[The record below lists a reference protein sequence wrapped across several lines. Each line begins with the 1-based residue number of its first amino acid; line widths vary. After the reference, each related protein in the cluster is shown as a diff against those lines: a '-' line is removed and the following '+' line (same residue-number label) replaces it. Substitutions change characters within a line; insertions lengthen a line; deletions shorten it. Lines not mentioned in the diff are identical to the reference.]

1 MEIGS
6 RLDYPGSLHH
16 VMGRGA
22 GGEHIFDTEADKVSF
37 LSRLDSIA
45 PAMGFKSYAWALMPN
60 HFHLLLEVGD
70 QGLFRIMHRL
80 LTGFSVSYNKRH
92 QRKGHVF
99 MARFKSILVSRG
111 EYLLELIRYIHLNP
125 LRAGIVRSIE
135 ELDDYPWTGHRAM
148 IHGNDRV
155 WHRTEEVL
163 NAFAT
168 EIHDGK
174 CAYLEFLSAGIRK
187 RDSMVL
193 ESGNLRIGK
202 NGIVQT
208 IGTESD
214 QRRYD
219 YAGMILGSLGFAA
232 AYSKLLNRRRRKTR
246 DRAEEHE
253 LIEALAARVCLHFSV
268 NPARLTSSSR
278 GGDLSSARRVL
289 AQLLTEVGISRA
301 DISRRLNITYS
312 GVTRLMESK
321 MSIRETVI
329 LNEIKANYISSQAL

>member
-6 RLDYPGSLHH
+6 RLDHPGTLHH

-22 GGEHIFDTEADKVSF
+22 GGERIFEAEADKVSF
-37 LSRLDSIA
+37 LSRLDFLA
-45 PAMGFKSYAWALMPN
+45 PVMGFKSYAWAIMPN

-70 QGLFRIMHRL
+70 QGLFRIMLRL

-92 QRKGHVF
+92 QRRGHVF
-99 MARFKSILVSRG
+99 MARFKSILVSRE

-125 LRAGIVRSIE
+125 LRAGIVGSIT

-163 NAFAT
+163 NAYAT
-168 EIHDGK
+168 DTNDGK
-174 CAYLEFLSAGIRK
+174 SAYLEHLSSGIGK
-187 RDSMVL
+187 ENPMLL

-202 NGIVQT
+202 EGIVQT

-219 YAGMILGSLGFAA
+219 YAGMILGSLSFAA
-232 AYSKLLNRRRRKTR
+232 DQTKLLDRRRRHTR
-246 DRAEEHE
+246 DRCEEHE
-253 LIEALAARVCLHFSV
+253 LIEAIAARVCLHFSV
-268 NPARLTSSSR
+268 NPVRLNSR
-278 GGDLSSARRVL
+278 SKGGDLSSARRVI
-289 AQLLTEVGISRA
+289 AHLLVEIGISRA
-301 DISRRLNITYS
+301 DISRRLNITCS
-312 GVTRLMESK
+312 AITRLMDTE
-321 MSIRETVI
+321 MSFRETMI
-329 LNEIKANYISSQAL
+329 LNEIKVDMSSKDII